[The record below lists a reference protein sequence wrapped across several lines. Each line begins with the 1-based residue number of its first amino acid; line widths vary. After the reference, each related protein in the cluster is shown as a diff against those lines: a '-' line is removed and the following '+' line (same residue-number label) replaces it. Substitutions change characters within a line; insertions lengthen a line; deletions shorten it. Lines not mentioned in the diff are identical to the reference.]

1 MNTLKEMKHK
11 QKFGPVVNIIT
22 STFIC
27 IFAYDMHLLHF
38 SHPKIS
44 HTFIKILALMIYHA
58 LNVLCIS
65 AYNVYSMYIRYFSR
79 F

>member
-11 QKFGPVVNIIT
+11 QKFGQVVNIIT
-22 STFIC
+22 STFIY

-44 HTFIKILALMIYHA
+44 HTFIKILALTITM
-58 LNVLCIS
+58 L
-65 AYNVYSMYIRYFSR
+65 
-79 F
+79 

>member
-11 QKFGPVVNIIT
+11 QKFGQVVNIIT
-22 STFIC
+22 STLIY

-44 HTFIKILALMIYHA
+44 HTFIKILALMITM
-58 LNVLCIS
+58 L
-65 AYNVYSMYIRYFSR
+65 
-79 F
+79 